1 MTVSGISLEDFRNYA
16 RAEAVF
22 HPGVNVIA
30 GENAQGKTNLLEA
43 VQYLSSASSHRARY
57 DRELIRHGADHAF
70 LKGKVTSRGRP
81 LVLEAALHR
90 GARRQLRSNGVKLK
104 TAGELSGLLNTVLFC
119 PEDLYL
125 IREGA
130 EARRR
135 FLDSCICQLRP
146 RYAQALAEY
155 KRLYQH
161 KTRILKDSGE
171 YPGLLDTLDDFSLRM
186 AQCGAVLIHYRAHFV
201 KRLVGTAPPI
211 HADCSGG
218 RERLGLRY
226 ETVSAVT
233 DPEAGPK
240 AILPQ
245 LMAHQ
250 EAHREAEIAARSCLS
265 GPHKDELAVE
275 IDGKAAKH
283 YASQGQTR
291 TAALALK
298 LAARDIF
305 RQETEEWPV
314 LLLDDVLSEL
324 DQRRQE
330 FVLNRIT
337 SGQVFITCCEEEKLA
352 RLRDGKAFR
361 VTDGTLAEMCV
372 KTMFS

>member
-1 MTVSGISLEDFRNYA
+1 MTVDQISLDFFRSYVHLD
-16 RAEAVF
+16 AEF
-22 HPGVNVIA
+22 DPGVNVIV

-43 VQYLSSASSHRARY
+43 VAYLSSASSHRSRY
-57 DRELIRHGADHAF
+57 DRELIRHGVDHAF
-70 LKGKVTSRGRP
+70 LRGRITSRDRT
-81 LVLEAALHR
+81 VTLEADLHR

-104 TAGELSGLLNTVLFC
+104 TAGELSGILHTVLFC

-125 IREGA
+125 IRQGA

-146 RYAQALAEY
+146 KYAQALAEY

-161 KTRILKDSGE
+161 KTRILKDSE
-171 YPGLLDTLDDFSLRM
+171 QYPGLLDTLDDFSLRM
-186 AQCGAVLIHYRAHFV
+186 AQCGAVIVHYRAHFIR
-201 KRLVGTAPPI
+201 RLAETAPAI

-218 RERLGLRY
+218 REKLELRY

-240 AILPQ
+240 VLLPQ
-245 LMAHQ
+245 LLAHQ
-250 EAHREAEIAARSCLS
+250 ESHREAEIAARTCLS
-265 GPHKDELAVE
+265 GPHKDELVVD
-275 IDGKAAKH
+275 INGSAAKA

-305 RQETEEWPV
+305 YHDSEEWPV

-324 DQRRQE
+324 DARRQE

-352 RLRDGKAFR
+352 RLKEGKAF
-361 VTDGTLAEMCV
+361 CV
-372 KTMFS
+372 KDGKLIG

>member
-1 MTVSGISLEDFRNYA
+1 MTVNEISLDFFRNYIH
-16 RAEAVF
+16 AEARF

-43 VQYLSSASSHRARY
+43 VAYLSSASSHRARF
-57 DRELIRHGADHAF
+57 DRELIRHGVDHAF
-70 LKGKVTSRGRP
+70 LKGTVAGRGRE
-81 LVLEAALHR
+81 LVLEADLRR
-90 GARRQLRSNGVKLK
+90 GARRQLRCNGVRLK
-104 TAGELSGLLNTVLFC
+104 TAAELSGLLNTVLFC

-135 FLDSCICQLRP
+135 FLDGCICQLRP
-146 RYAQALAEY
+146 RYAQALSEY
-155 KRLYQH
+155 RRLYQH
-161 KTRILKDSGE
+161 KTRILKDSE
-171 YPGLLDTLDDFSLRM
+171 QYPSLLDTLDDFSLRM

-201 KRLVGTAPPI
+201 RRLADTAPAI

-218 RERLGLRY
+218 REKLGLRY
-226 ETVSAVT
+226 ETVSAVSN
-233 DPEAGPK
+233 PEAPPK
-240 AILPQ
+240 ALLPQ
-245 LMAHQ
+245 LLAHQ
-250 EAHREAEIAARSCLS
+250 EAHREAELASRACLS
-265 GPHKDELAVE
+265 GPHKDELAVD
-275 IDGKAAKH
+275 IDGSPAKS

-305 RQETEEWPV
+305 RQETGEWPV

-324 DQRRQE
+324 DARRQE

-352 RLRDGKAFR
+352 RLKEGKAFR
-361 VTDGTLAEMCV
+361 VKDGMLIPA
-372 KTMFS
+372 

>member
-1 MTVSGISLEDFRNYA
+1 MTVDQISLDFFRSYVHGE
-16 RAEAVF
+16 AEF
-22 HPGVNVIA
+22 HPGVNVIV

-43 VQYLSSASSHRARY
+43 IAYLSSASSHRARY
-57 DRELIRHGADHAF
+57 DRELIQHGVDYAF
-70 LKGKVTSRGRP
+70 LKGTVTSHGRR
-81 LVLEAALHR
+81 LVLEADLHR
-90 GARRQLRSNGVKLK
+90 GSRRQLRSNGVKLK

-161 KTRILKDSGE
+161 KTRILKDSE
-171 YPGLLDTLDDFSLRM
+171 QFPALLDTLDDFSLRM

-201 KRLVGTAPPI
+201 KRLVDTAPVI

-218 RERLGLRY
+218 REKLALRY
-226 ETVSAVT
+226 ETVSTVT
-233 DPEAGPK
+233 DPEASPK
-240 AILPQ
+240 TLLPQ
-245 LMAHQ
+245 LLAHQ
-250 EAHREAEIAARSCLS
+250 EAHREAEIAARTCLS

-275 IDGKAAKH
+275 IDGNPAKA

-324 DQRRQE
+324 DARRQE

-352 RLRDGKAFR
+352 KLRDGKAFR
-361 VTDGTLAEMCV
+361 VKDGRL
-372 KTMFS
+372 SG

>member
-1 MTVSGISLEDFRNYA
+1 MTIDQITLDSFRSYVHLEAD
-16 RAEAVF
+16 F
-22 HPGVNVIA
+22 HPGVNVIV
-30 GENAQGKTNLLEA
+30 GENAQGKTNLLESIA
-43 VQYLSSASSHRARY
+43 YLSSASSHRARY
-57 DRELIRHGADHAF
+57 DRELIRHEDDHAF
-70 LKGKVTSRGRP
+70 LKGKVTSRGRTF
-81 LVLEAALHR
+81 VLEADLHR

-135 FLDSCICQLRP
+135 FLDGCICQLRP
-146 RYAQALAEY
+146 RYTQALAEY

-161 KTRILKDSGE
+161 KTRILKDSE
-171 YPGLLDTLDDFSLRM
+171 QYPGLLDTLDDFSLRM
-186 AQCGAVLIHYRAHFV
+186 AQCGAIIIHYRAHFIR
-201 KRLVGTAPPI
+201 RLVETAPAI

-218 RERLGLRY
+218 REKLELRY
-226 ETVSAVT
+226 ETVSTVT
-233 DPEAGPK
+233 DPEASPK
-240 AILPQ
+240 TLLPQ
-245 LMAHQ
+245 LIAHQ
-250 EAHREAEIAARSCLS
+250 ESHREAEIAARSCLS
-265 GPHKDELAVE
+265 GPHKDELAVD
-275 IDGKAAKH
+275 INGSSAKA

-324 DQRRQE
+324 DARRQE

-352 RLRDGKAFR
+352 KLKTGKAFR
-361 VTDGTLAEMCV
+361 I
-372 KTMFS
+372 KTGKLL

>member
-1 MTVSGISLEDFRNYA
+1 MTVDQITLDFFRNYVHGEA
-16 RAEAVF
+16 RF

-43 VQYLSSASSHRARY
+43 VAYLSSASSHRARY
-57 DRELIRHGADHAF
+57 DRELIRHGVDHAF
-70 LKGKVTSRGRP
+70 LKAGVTSRGRSV
-81 LVLEAALHR
+81 VLEADLHR

-104 TAGELSGLLNTVLFC
+104 TAGELSGILNTVLFC

-135 FLDSCICQLRP
+135 FLDGCICQLRP

-155 KRLYQH
+155 RRLYQH
-161 KTRILKDSGE
+161 KTRILKDAE
-171 YPGLLDTLDDFSLRM
+171 QYPSLLDALDDFSLRM
-186 AQCGAVLIHYRAHFV
+186 AQCGAVIVHYRAHFV
-201 KRLVGTAPPI
+201 KRLAEAAPPI

-218 RERLGLRY
+218 REKLGLRY
-226 ETVSAVT
+226 ETVSTVT
-233 DPEAGPK
+233 DPEAPPK
-240 AILPQ
+240 ALLSQ
-245 LMAHQ
+245 LLSHQ
-250 EAHREAEIAARSCLS
+250 EAHREAEIAARTCLS

-275 IDGKAAKH
+275 IDGKSAKS

-305 RQETEEWPV
+305 RQETSEWPV

-324 DQRRQE
+324 DHRRQE

-352 RLRDGKAFR
+352 KLKEGKAFR
-361 VTDGTLAEMCV
+361 VKDGVLSEG
-372 KTMFS
+372 